1 MGLRFRM
8 APEIGWKVGIV
19 PAGLRETTARP
30 TNKLGQVGPFGM
42 LNGPQ
47 AKQQEYAQRI
57 SGLYFI
63 TRNWACFC
71 SAKIRVLFL
80 NGFYSST
87 IARRICSP
95 MRLRPGSVSWIVDP
109 RKTTLCAIRD
119 SAPFDRSKPLSHS
132 RPPHQLNEP
141 SVES

>member
-57 SGLYFI
+57 SGLYYSKLGMLLLGQGPRFI
-63 TRNWACFC
+63 
-71 SAKIRVLFL
+71 
-80 NGFYSST
+80 
-87 IARRICSP
+87 P
-95 MRLRPGSVSWIVDP
+95 ERL
-109 RKTTLCAIRD
+109 LLEHD
-119 SAPFDRSKPLSHS
+119 SAADMQSNAPETRFSILDC
-132 RPPHQLNEP
+132 
-141 SVES
+141 